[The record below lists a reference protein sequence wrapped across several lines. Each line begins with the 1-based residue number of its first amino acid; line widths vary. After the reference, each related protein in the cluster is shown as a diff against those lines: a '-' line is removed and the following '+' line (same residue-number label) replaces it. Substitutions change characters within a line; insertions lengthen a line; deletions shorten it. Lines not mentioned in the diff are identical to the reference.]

1 MKASIPRKES
11 PNPNLVDQAVDLLA
25 DALTEVLLEQ
35 DKEVASDP
43 EARRYL
49 LRDLNSALRQAGAGT
64 GAEVRA
70 AMLDDPDRLLR
81 PHLRAS
87 LEIPA
92 TELARES
99 RERLVQWIAA
109 SPPLRS
115 PERLGWANEAPQLL
129 RGET

>member
-1 MKASIPRKES
+1 MKASIPRNPS
-11 PNPNLVDQAVDLLA
+11 PDPKLVDQAVDLLA

-35 DKEVASDP
+35 DREVGSDP

-49 LRDLNSALRQAGAGT
+49 LRDLNGSLRQAGAGT
-64 GAEVRA
+64 GADVRPS
-70 AMLDDPDRLLR
+70 MLDDPDRLLR

-99 RERLVQWIAA
+99 RERLVQWIESA
-109 SPPLRS
+109 PPLRS
-115 PERLGWANEAPQLL
+115 PERLGWANEAPHLL